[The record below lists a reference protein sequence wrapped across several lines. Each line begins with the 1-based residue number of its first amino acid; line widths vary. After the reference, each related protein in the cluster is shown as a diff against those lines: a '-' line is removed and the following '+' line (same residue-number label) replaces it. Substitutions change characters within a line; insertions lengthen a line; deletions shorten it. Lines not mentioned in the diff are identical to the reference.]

1 MVNVL
6 VVEDEKVERE
16 TLARMICEA
25 GRNIKVWGAESKYS
39 ALDISRKTPIDFFY
53 IDIALKNSSGMDL
66 ALELRCMERYK
77 LSWIIFVTSNVNYML
92 DAFKKTHCY
101 DYVIKPYDKDKVIE
115 MTKLLIAGSYEK
127 SVGKKVDKHVSFSIS
142 ADISVRIKVEDIVF
156 IAVNLRLMTIYTRDR
171 NYKIRKMSLK
181 KVLDMVDCRD
191 IIQTHRAYAVNINFI
206 SSIQKISNKSWEIS
220 FGCCGEKAFL
230 SYNFKDE
237 VMKKVGIYA

>member
-16 TLARMICEA
+16 NLVRMIYES
-25 GRNIKVWGAESKYS
+25 GKNMKVWEAASKYS

-92 DAFKKTHCY
+92 EAFRKTHCY
-101 DYVIKPYDKDKVIE
+101 DYIIKPYDRDNVIK
-115 MTKLLIAGSYEK
+115 MTRLLISGSYEK
-127 SVGKKVDKHVSFSIS
+127 SNEKKVDKYVSFSLS
-142 ADISVRIKVEDIVF
+142 ADISVRIKVEDIIF
-156 IAVNLRLMTIYTRDR
+156 IAVNLRLMTIYTRTR
-171 NYKIRKMSLK
+171 NYKLRKMSLK
-181 KVLDMVDCRD
+181 KVLNVIDCKD
-191 IIQTHRAYAVNINFI
+191 IIQTHRAYAANINFI
-206 SSIQKISNKSWEIS
+206 DSIQKISNKSWEIS
-220 FGCCGEKAFL
+220 FNCCSDKAFL

-237 VMKKVGIYA
+237 VMKKVGIYV

>member
-39 ALDISRKTPIDFFY
+39 ALDISRKAPIDFFY

-66 ALELRCMERYK
+66 ALELRYMERYK

-101 DYVIKPYDKDKVIE
+101 DYIIKPYDKNKVIE

-127 SVGKKVDKHVSFSIS
+127 GESKKVDKHVSFSLS

-156 IAVNLRLMTIYTRDR
+156 IVVNLRLMTIYTRDR
-171 NYKIRKMSLK
+171 NYKLRKMSLK

-220 FGCCGEKAFL
+220 FGCCSEKAFL

-237 VMKKVGIYA
+237 VMKKVGIYV

>member
-16 TLARMICEA
+16 NLVRMIYES
-25 GRNIKVWGAESKYS
+25 GKNIKVWEAASKYS

-66 ALELRCMERYK
+66 ALELRCIERYK

-92 DAFKKTHCY
+92 EAFRKTHCY
-101 DYVIKPYDKDKVIE
+101 DYIVKPYDKDRVIE
-115 MTKLLIAGSYEK
+115 ITKLLISGSYGRIED
-127 SVGKKVDKHVSFSIS
+127 KKVDKYVSFNLST
-142 ADISVRIKVEDIVF
+142 DISVRIKVKDIIF
-156 IAVNLRLMTIYTRDR
+156 IAVNLRLTTIYTKSR
-171 NYKIRKMSLK
+171 NYKLRKMSLK
-181 KVLDMVDCRD
+181 KVLIMINCKD

-206 SSIQKISNKSWEIS
+206 NSIQKISNKSWEIS
-220 FGCCGEKAFL
+220 FNCCNYKAFL

-237 VMKKVGIYA
+237 VMKKVGIYV